1 MATIRLLFLSD
12 FTGIYWLMKY
22 INNNLSVEKIK
33 VKDIAK
39 KFGTPTYCYSYKKLK
54 DNINNFKNNFKSFSP
69 LICFAIKSN
78 SNVNLIKEI
87 SKLGLGADVVSIGE
101 LMMALKAG
109 IEPKKIV
116 FSGVGKTATEIGFAI
131 DKKILLINA
140 ESKSEI
146 VEIERIAKSK
156 KITVN
161 IGIRL
166 NPNTDAKTLKQI
178 STGKKENKFGVDE
191 KVFFDLVN
199 YVKLSKNIKLKCLS
213 VHIGSQI
220 LDHKPY
226 KKMLN
231 VIGKIIKKSN
241 YNFEFIDLGGGM
253 GISYEKTNKKL
264 NYQKYNTA
272 INKFLKN
279 HKSKIIFE
287 PGRSIVG
294 NIGSL
299 ISKVIYIKENEKKDF
314 IILDAAMND
323 LMRPAL
329 YGANH
334 KTLPVIKTNQ
344 VSKKVYEFVG
354 PICESTDKFTTLKKF
369 QKLKEKDLIV
379 MCDTGAYGMS
389 LSSNYNLRPKAAE
402 ILIKGSKI
410 NVIKKRQKLEEL
422 I

>member
-1 MATIRLLFLSD
+1 
-12 FTGIYWLMKY
+12 MKY
-22 INNNLSVEKIK
+22 INKKLSIEKIK
-33 VKDIAK
+33 VEDIAK
-39 KFGTPTYCYSYKKLK
+39 KFGTPTYCYSYKRLK

-69 LICFAIKSN
+69 LVCFAIKSN
-78 SNVNLIKEI
+78 TNVNLIKEI
-87 SKLGLGADVVSIGE
+87 RKLGLGADVVSMGE

-109 IEPKKIV
+109 VNPKKIV
-116 FSGVGKTATEIGFAI
+116 FSGVGKTAKEINYAI

-146 VEIERIAKSK
+146 IEIERIAKNK
-156 KITVN
+156 RKVVD

-191 KVFFDLVN
+191 KIFFELIN
-199 YVKLSKNIKLKCLS
+199 YTKLSKNIKLKCLS

-220 LDHKPY
+220 LDHQPY
-226 KKMLN
+226 EKMLN
-231 VIGKIIKKSN
+231 VIDKIIKKSN
-241 YNFEFIDLGGGM
+241 HNFEFIDLGGGM
-253 GISYEKTNKKL
+253 GISYEENSKKL
-264 NYQKYNTA
+264 NYKKYNLA
-272 INKFLKN
+272 INKFLKK

-294 NIGSL
+294 DIGSL
-299 ISKVIYIKENEKKDF
+299 ISQVIYIKQNEKKDF

-334 KTLPVIKTNQ
+334 KTLPATKHSRL
-344 VSKKVYEFVG
+344 SKKTYEFVG

-369 QKLKEKDLIV
+369 QKLKEKDLVV

-402 ILIKGSKI
+402 ILIKGTKI
-410 NVIKKRQKLEEL
+410 NVIKKRQKLDQL

>member
-1 MATIRLLFLSD
+1 
-12 FTGIYWLMKY
+12 MKY
-22 INNNLSVEKIK
+22 INNSLFIEKIK
-33 VKDIAK
+33 VEKIAK
-39 KFGTPTYCYSYKKLK
+39 KFGTPTYCYSYNQIKE
-54 DNINNFKNNFKSFSP
+54 NVSNFRNKFKSFSP

-78 SNVNLIKEI
+78 TNVRIVKEI
-87 SKLGLGADVVSIGE
+87 GKFGLGADVVSMGE

-109 IEPKKIV
+109 IKPKKIV
-116 FSGVGKTATEIGFAI
+116 FSGVGKTAAEIAFAI
-131 DKKILLINA
+131 DKNILLINA

-146 VEIERIAKSK
+146 IEIERVAKK
-156 KITVN
+156 KARSVD

-178 STGKKENKFGVDE
+178 STGKKENKFGVNE
-191 KVFFDLVN
+191 KVFFELIKYTN
-199 YVKLSKNIKLKCLS
+199 ISKNINLKCLS

-226 KKMLN
+226 EKMLN
-231 VIGKIIKKSN
+231 VIDKIIKKSN
-241 YNFEFIDLGGGM
+241 HNFEFIDLGGGM
-253 GISYEKTNKKL
+253 GIPYQKKIKKL
-264 NYQKYNTA
+264 NYDKYNIA
-272 INKFLKN
+272 IKKFLKK
-279 HKSKIIFE
+279 HQSKIIFE
-287 PGRSIVG
+287 PGRSIIG
-294 NIGSL
+294 NTGFL
-299 ISKVIYIKENEKKDF
+299 ISKVVYIKENEKKDF

-334 KTLPVIKTNQ
+334 LTLPVIKTN
-344 VSKKVYEFVG
+344 VIAKKIYEFVG

-402 ILIKGSKI
+402 ILINGSKI
-410 NVIKKRQKLEEL
+410 NVVKKRQKLKEL